1 MDEWVVIGG
10 GQSGL
15 AAAWAVKAAGC
26 RPVILEAGERPVG
39 SWAGYY
45 DSLTLF
51 SPVRF
56 SSLPGLAFGGDPER
70 YPHRDEVVD
79 YLARYAEW
87 LQVDVRTG
95 CRVAKVVAGDGGFE
109 VLLADGRR
117 LGAARVLAATGGFGT
132 PHRPALPG
140 LDRFTGPVVHAAEY
154 RDPAPFEGKRVVVV
168 GAGNSAVQIAV
179 ELASCA
185 RVTVASRQPVKFV
198 PQRPLGRDVHW
209 WWRVT
214 GVDRAP
220 IGRWLP
226 PQFSTPV
233 LDAGAYR
240 AAIEAGRPDRRP
252 VFTGLDGGTVTWA
265 DGRREPVDAIVLAT
279 GYRPGLGYLEAMGAL
294 DPDGRPLHRDGLST
308 KHRGL
313 GYVGL
318 EWQRTLASA
327 TLRGVG
333 PDARHVVRRLR
344 GGRRH
349 RS

>member
-15 AAAWAVKAAGC
+15 AAAWAVKAAGG
-26 RPVILEAGERPVG
+26 RPVVLEAGKRPTG

-45 DSLTLF
+45 DSLALF
-51 SPVRF
+51 SPAGF
-56 SSLPGLAFGGDPER
+56 SSLPGLPFGGDPER

-79 YLARYAEW
+79 YLARYAER
-87 LQVDVRTG
+87 LQVDIRTG
-95 CRVAKVVAGDGGFE
+95 CRVEKVVAGDGGFE
-109 VLLADGRR
+109 VPLEGGRR
-117 LGAARVLAATGGFGT
+117 LSAGRVIAATGGFGT
-132 PHRPALPG
+132 PYRPALPG
-140 LDRFTGPVVHAAEY
+140 LDRFTGSVVHAAEY
-154 RDPAPFEGKRVVVV
+154 RDPAPYEGQRVVVV

-179 ELASCA
+179 ELASHA
-185 RVTVASRQPVKFV
+185 WVTLASRKPVKFV

-209 WWRVT
+209 WYSVT

-226 PQFSTPV
+226 KQFSTPV
-233 LDAGAYR
+233 LDSGVYR

-252 VFTGLDGGTVTWA
+252 MFAGLDASEVVWA

-294 DPDGRPLHRDGLST
+294 DSDGYPQHREGLST
-308 KHRGL
+308 THRGL

-333 PDARHVVRRLR
+333 RDARYVVRRLR
-344 GGRRH
+344 G
-349 RS
+349 